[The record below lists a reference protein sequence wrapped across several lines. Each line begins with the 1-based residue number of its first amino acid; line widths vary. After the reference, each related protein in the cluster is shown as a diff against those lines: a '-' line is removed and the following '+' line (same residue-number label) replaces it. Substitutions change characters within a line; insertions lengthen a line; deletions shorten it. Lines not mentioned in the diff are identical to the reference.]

1 MSLKKYKL
9 PKCNKKTTQLDPIK
23 QESQYYV
30 SEIQL
35 KYKTNFDPEN
45 NPRIKVSKDA
55 YQVFSQMWSDN
66 IQFVEEFNILL
77 LNRANYVIGFSNV
90 SKGGIAGTV
99 VDAKIIF
106 SAAVL
111 GKASSIILAHN
122 HPSGGLWP
130 SQADYDITQKL
141 KTGAKALDILILDH
155 LIITSHGYYSFAD
168 EGKL

>member
-1 MSLKKYKL
+1 MGSKKYKL
-9 PKCNKKTTQLDPIK
+9 PKCEKKTIPLDTIK
-23 QESQYYV
+23 QTNQYYV

-45 NPRIKVSKDA
+45 SPRIKVSKDA
-55 YQVFSQMWSDN
+55 YKVFLQMWSDN

-77 LNRANYVIGFSNV
+77 LNRSNYVIGFSNV

-106 SAAVL
+106 STAILAST
-111 GKASSIILAHN
+111 SSIILAHN
-122 HPSGGLWP
+122 HPSGGLQP
-130 SQADYDITQKL
+130 SQADFDITQKL
-141 KTGAKALDILILDH
+141 KTGAKALDIMILDH
-155 LIITSHGYYSFAD
+155 LIITPHKYYSFAD